1 MSKDYIITARKLKNN
16 YVIFLFYKNIT
27 EIKTALIYIR
37 SDNMKTSIHRIAI
50 PSILEVGKGNIN
62 NVGNLIKKSN
72 FKKVLICFGE
82 GIKELFGDSIENS
95 LKEAVIEISKT
106 EIIKDINFEE
116 ISIKAFEIS
125 NDVEALIGV
134 GGGKAIDAVKYMS
147 FLKKLPFISIPT
159 STSNDGFS
167 SPGAS
172 LLVSGR
178 RMSLPAKTPH
188 GIIID
193 IDVIKGAPEKFI
205 FSGVGDL
212 ISNITALH
220 DWNFEEE
227 HGKTIIDDFAKM
239 ISKKSVNSFVRTEFK
254 TIKEDLFL
262 KELVDSLTLNG
273 ISMEIAGDS
282 SPASGS
288 EHLISHAL
296 DKFLER
302 PELHGIQVGIATY
315 IMSKV
320 QNHRVERITKILRE
334 TGFFEYVKTL
344 KMRKE
349 DFKKAIDIAP
359 SIKPNRYTY
368 IHVEENR
375 ILAKKII
382 DEDEILNYIL
392 V

>member
-1 MSKDYIITARKLKNN
+1 
-16 YVIFLFYKNIT
+16 
-27 EIKTALIYIR
+27 
-37 SDNMKTSIHRIAI
+37 
-50 PSILEVGKGNIN
+50 
-62 NVGNLIKKSN
+62 
-72 FKKVLICFGE
+72 
-82 GIKELFGDSIENS
+82 
-95 LKEAVIEISKT
+95 
-106 EIIKDINFEE
+106 
-116 ISIKAFEIS
+116 
-125 NDVEALIGV
+125 
-134 GGGKAIDAVKYMS
+134 MS
-147 FLKKLPFISIPT
+147 FLKKLPFVSIPT

-172 LLVSGR
+172 LLVKGK
-178 RMSLPAKTPH
+178 RMSLPAKTPY

-205 FSGVGDL
+205 FSGIGDL
-212 ISNITALH
+212 VSNITALY
-220 DWNFEEE
+220 DWKFEEE
-227 HGKTIIDDFAKM
+227 HGKAIIDDFATM
-239 ISKKSVNSFVRTEFK
+239 ISKKAVNSFVRTEFK
-254 TIKEDLFL
+254 SIKDDLFL

-296 DKFLER
+296 DKFLET
-302 PELHGIQVGIATY
+302 PQLHGIQVGMATY

-320 QNHRVERITKILRE
+320 QNHRFERISKILKE

-368 IHVEENR
+368 IHIEENR

-382 DEDEILNYIL
+382 DEDETLSCILI
-392 V
+392 

>member
-1 MSKDYIITARKLKNN
+1 MKDST
-16 YVIFLFYKNIT
+16 
-27 EIKTALIYIR
+27 
-37 SDNMKTSIHRIAI
+37 HRIAI

-62 NVGNLIKKSN
+62 NIGNLIKKAR
-72 FKKVLICFGE
+72 FKKVSIYFGD
-82 GIKELFGDSIENS
+82 GIEELFGTSICRS
-95 LKEAVIEISKT
+95 IKEANIQISKIET
-106 EIIKDINFEE
+106 ISDIKFEE
-116 ISIKAFEIS
+116 ISIKAFEIA

-167 SPGAS
+167 SSGAS
-172 LLVSGR
+172 LLINGR
-178 RMSLPAKTPH
+178 RMSVSAKAPY

-205 FSGVGDL
+205 FSGIGDL
-212 ISNITALH
+212 VSNITALY
-220 DWNFEEE
+220 DWKFEEDN
-227 HGKTIIDDFAKM
+227 GKIIIDDFANM
-239 ISKKSVNSFVRTEFK
+239 ISKKAVNSFVRTEFK
-254 TIKEDLFL
+254 TIKDDLFL

-273 ISMEIAGDS
+273 ISMEIAGNS

-296 DKFLER
+296 DSLKET

-315 IMSKV
+315 IMAKV
-320 QNHRVERITKILRE
+320 QNHRFQRITRIFKE
-334 TGFFEYVKTL
+334 TGFFEYAKTL
-344 KMRKE
+344 KMQKE

-368 IHVEENR
+368 IHIEENR

-382 DEDEILNYIL
+382 DEDEILNLIL
-392 V
+392 I

>member
-1 MSKDYIITARKLKNN
+1 
-16 YVIFLFYKNIT
+16 
-27 EIKTALIYIR
+27 
-37 SDNMKTSIHRIAI
+37 MKASTHRIAI

-62 NVGNLIKKSN
+62 NIGNLLKKAM
-72 FKKVLICFGE
+72 FKKVSICFGE
-82 GIKELFGDSIENS
+82 GIEDLFGVSIRNS
-95 LKEAVIEISKT
+95 LKESNIEISKIET
-106 EIIKDINFEE
+106 ISDINFDK
-116 ISIKAFEIS
+116 ISLKAFEIS
-125 NDVEALIGV
+125 TDVDALIGV

-147 FLKKLPFISIPT
+147 FLKKIPFISIPT

-172 LLVSGR
+172 LLVNGK
-178 RMSLPAKTPH
+178 RMSLPAKTPY

-205 FSGVGDL
+205 FSGIGDL
-212 ISNITALH
+212 VSNITALY
-220 DWNFEEE
+220 DWKFEEE
-227 HGKTIIDDFAKM
+227 HGKAIIDDFATM
-239 ISKKSVNSFVRTEFK
+239 LSKKAVNSFVRTEFK
-254 TIKEDLFL
+254 TIKDDLFL

-296 DKFLER
+296 DKFVEI
-302 PELHGIQVGIATY
+302 PQLHGIQVGIATY

-320 QNHRVERITKILRE
+320 QNHRFERISKILNE
-334 TGFFEYVKTL
+334 TGFFEYVRTL

-359 SIKPNRYTY
+359 SIKPSRYTY

-375 ILAKKII
+375 ELAKKFI
-382 DEDEILNYIL
+382 DEDGTINSILI
-392 V
+392 

>member
-1 MSKDYIITARKLKNN
+1 
-16 YVIFLFYKNIT
+16 
-27 EIKTALIYIR
+27 
-37 SDNMKTSIHRIAI
+37 MKASIHRIAI
-50 PSILEVGKGNIN
+50 PSILEVGKGNISN
-62 NVGNLIKKSN
+62 IGKLIEKSM
-72 FKKVLICFGE
+72 FQKVSIYFGE
-82 GIKELFGDSIENS
+82 GIEELFGESILDS
-95 LKEAVIEISKT
+95 LKEVNIEISQVKT
-106 EIIKDINFEE
+106 ISDIKFEE
-116 ISIKAFEIS
+116 ISTKAFEIS

-167 SPGAS
+167 SAGAS
-172 LLVSGR
+172 LFVNGR
-178 RMSLPAKTPH
+178 RMSLPAKTPY

-205 FSGVGDL
+205 FSGIGDL
-212 ISNITALH
+212 ISNITALY
-220 DWNFEEE
+220 DWKFEEE
-227 HGKTIIDDFAKM
+227 HGKVIVDDFATM
-239 ISKKSVNSFVRTEFK
+239 ISKKAVNSFVRTEFN
-254 TIKEDLFL
+254 TIKDDLFL

-273 ISMEIAGDS
+273 ISMEISGDS

-296 DKFLER
+296 DKFLEI
-302 PELHGIQVGIATY
+302 PQLHGIQVGVATY
-315 IMSKV
+315 IMAKVQEHRFERISKV
-320 QNHRVERITKILRE
+320 LKK
-334 TGFFEYVKTL
+334 TGFFDYVKTL

-349 DFKKAIDIAP
+349 DFKKAIDMAP

-375 ILAKKII
+375 LIAKKIV

-392 V
+392 I

>member
-1 MSKDYIITARKLKNN
+1 
-16 YVIFLFYKNIT
+16 
-27 EIKTALIYIR
+27 
-37 SDNMKTSIHRIAI
+37 MKASTHRIAI

-62 NVGNLIKKSN
+62 NIGNLIKKTM
-72 FKKVLICFGE
+72 FQKVSIYFGE
-82 GIKELFGDSIENS
+82 GIEELFGISIGNS
-95 LKEAVIEISKT
+95 LKEADINISKIET
-106 EIIKDINFEE
+106 ISDIKFADI
-116 ISIKAFEIS
+116 STKAFEIP

-172 LLVSGR
+172 LLVNGR
-178 RMSLPAKTPH
+178 RMSLPAKTPY

-205 FSGVGDL
+205 FSGIGDL
-212 ISNITALH
+212 VSNITALY
-220 DWNFEEE
+220 DWKFEEE
-227 HGKTIIDDFAKM
+227 NGMVIIDDFATM
-239 ISKKSVNSFVRTEFK
+239 ISKKAVNSFVRTEFK
-254 TIKEDLFL
+254 TIKDDLFL

-273 ISMEIAGDS
+273 ISMEIAGNS

-296 DKFLER
+296 DKFLET
-302 PELHGIQVGIATY
+302 PQLHGIQVGIATY

-320 QNHRVERITKILRE
+320 QNHRFERISKILNE

-368 IHVEENR
+368 IHVLENR

-382 DEDEILNYIL
+382 DEDEILNSIL
-392 V
+392 I

>member
-1 MSKDYIITARKLKNN
+1 
-16 YVIFLFYKNIT
+16 
-27 EIKTALIYIR
+27 
-37 SDNMKTSIHRIAI
+37 MKASTHRIAI

-62 NVGNLIKKSN
+62 NIGNLIKKAM
-72 FKKVLICFGE
+72 FQKVSIYFGE
-82 GIKELFGDSIENS
+82 GIEELFGTSIGNS
-95 LKEAVIEISKT
+95 LKEANIQISNIETIS
-106 EIIKDINFEE
+106 DVNFEE

-172 LLVSGR
+172 LLVNGR
-178 RMSLPAKTPH
+178 RMSLPAKTPY

-205 FSGVGDL
+205 FSGIGDL
-212 ISNITALH
+212 VSNITALY
-220 DWNFEEE
+220 DWKFEEE
-227 HGKTIIDDFAKM
+227 NGKVIIDDFATM
-239 ISKKSVNSFVRTEFK
+239 ISKKAVNSFVRTDFE
-254 TIKEDLFL
+254 TIKDDLFL

-296 DKFLER
+296 DKFLET
-302 PELHGIQVGIATY
+302 PQLHGKQVGMATY

-320 QNHRVERITKILRE
+320 QNHRFERISKILKE

-368 IHVEENR
+368 IHIEENR

-382 DEDEILNYIL
+382 DEDETLSCILI
-392 V
+392 